1 MPYKAL
7 ERNRALANFTDLKL
21 WCCQQKPAW
30 KIRGILST
38 IFSQNYTKA
47 RDAVLHEAFF
57 FFLRQITTPYHP
69 KHSLVLGA
77 EGLTGLGVWS
87 SI

>member
-7 ERNRALANFTDLKL
+7 ERNHALANFTDLKL

-57 FFLRQITTPYHP
+57 FFFKANYNSIPP
-69 KHSLVLGA
+69 KA
-77 EGLTGLGVWS
+77 
-87 SI
+87 